1 MKNNKAKAKS
11 KPKVI
16 AKKRGYYYSTA
27 NINKRKEQQQN
38 QQFSNNNINENNIQ
52 NNVQED
58 FLVHKPK
65 TPLRITNRNNN
76 NKYMSNNNN
85 NNNNFDNDNNQNSF
99 NSNKYI
105 LESYNKN
112 NLLLNF
118 IENEHIEYNI
128 ILDKLKKLNYS
139 LGKIILKPKIK
150 NYEINKK
157 LIRDQEKKEKEEIDF
172 NKNISDKIDEA
183 LNRANL
189 ALDNIRF
196 LGKQKVNPP
205 QNRMPC
211 IDQQQQII
219 NKNNNLNDLKKEKEK
234 MNLINLAQKCNE
246 KYVDNIQINK
256 QNHDDYF
263 YTISKN
269 RKLIKDAKE
278 QLQSCKFRLRNS
290 NNFFDEIFKKKYRS
304 ANNDNTNNIIT
315 LTKEIF
321 PNENILIRIHSFL
334 SSEIFQKLFIKVLYN
349 ENNSLVNNNND
360 IYNIFSLWIMLK
372 DINNCLEQFNIQ
384 NDPLFFIN
392 KDFCKLIVNKDNSND
407 LVVRSTKNVMFKKLI
422 FGIIEKYLYFLN
434 RKNNNEVDET
444 QIFTQDYHKI
454 YEILFKLEQSKIAEF
469 IKNNIENEQNYLNQ
483 INSANNSKEEINYYK
498 NIQSIFINKGR
509 YTCTIINK

>member
-16 AKKRGYYYSTA
+16 AKKRGYYYSSA

-38 QQFSNNNINENNIQ
+38 QQFTDNNINENNTT
-52 NNVQED
+52 NYEGED
-58 FLVHKPK
+58 FLVQKSK
-65 TPLRITNRNNN
+65 TPLRNNN
-76 NKYMSNNNN
+76 QNKNNKNMNNNN
-85 NNNNFDNDNNQNSF
+85 NNNYDIGNNQNSF
-99 NSNKYI
+99 NPNKYI
-105 LESYNKN
+105 LESYSKN

-118 IENEHIEYNI
+118 IENEHIEYDI
-128 ILDKLKKLNYS
+128 ILDKLKKINCS

-150 NYEINKK
+150 NNEINKK

-189 ALDNIRF
+189 ALDNIRY

-205 QNRMPC
+205 SNRMPTM
-211 IDQQQQII
+211 DQQPQII
-219 NKNNNLNDLKKEKEK
+219 NRNNNLNDLKKEKEK

-256 QNHDDYF
+256 QNHDEYF

-278 QLQSCKFRLRNS
+278 QLQSCRFRLRNS
-290 NNFFDEIFKKKYRS
+290 NNFFDEIFKKKYIS
-304 ANNDNTNNIIT
+304 KNNSNTNNITT

-334 SSEIFQKLFIKVLYN
+334 SSEIFQKLFIKVLFN
-349 ENNSLVNNNND
+349 DNNSLVNNNNND

-372 DINNCLEQFNIQ
+372 DINNCLTQFNTQ

-392 KDFCKLIVNKDNSND
+392 KNFCKLTFNKENSND
-407 LVVRSTKNVMFKKLI
+407 LVFKSIKNVMFKKLI
-422 FGIIEKYLYFLN
+422 FGVIEKYLYFLN
-434 RKNNNEVDET
+434 RKNNNEIDET

-483 INSANNSKEEINYYK
+483 INSMNNSKEEINYYK